1 MYCVHTVMHILYY
14 FTSHDQAEKSMS
26 VLKDKMEA
34 ITSDSEDSLAEEIEK
49 DFLRS
54 KAEQNRDTT
63 AVTGKSRDNAT
74 TPTSG

>member
-1 MYCVHTVMHILYY
+1 MYYY
-14 FTSHDQAEKSMS
+14 SSHDQADKSMS